1 MATYTEQSEYNII
14 NRKIIEKLNIELM
27 DESEINSTYLKI
39 LDKNINI
46 IINDEI
52 YLSPK
57 KVKEEVS
64 FINFETLE
72 DIEGLEE
79 PQLVDL
85 GKTILAG
92 SAFQYKLYRICEKT
106 SQQLL
111 DNSFQEIINIIQEL
125 DFELLL
131 KNIPVPCKQDI
142 TKISKSKILSDI
154 GTLADLHNDFF
165 LNKKRYVRL
174 KIDHHLKCLLQ
185 QTVNTSK
192 ENPFFEE
199 FTNSMVI
206 ETILTYILQHN
217 RTDRKLVLKILD
229 NIILTIQQNFQD
241 KDVILKHQ
249 IFKNMI
255 GLKDIYPKINT
266 AKTLK
271 MTYNEA
277 KKYISKSNKN
287 FTKDM
292 YQNFKPL
299 NIKIF
304 YKLFIPSY
312 TL

>member
-1 MATYTEQSEYNII
+1 
-14 NRKIIEKLNIELM
+14 M
-27 DESEINSTYLKI
+27 DESEIDSTYLDI
-39 LDKNINI
+39 LDGNINL
-46 IINDEI
+46 IINNEI

-57 KVKEEVS
+57 EVDKEVS
-64 FINFETLE
+64 IIDFETRK

-85 GKTILAG
+85 DKTILAG
-92 SAFQYKLYRICEKT
+92 STFQYKLYHICQKT

-111 DNSFQEIINIIQEL
+111 DNSFQEIINTIQKL

-131 KNIPVPCKQDI
+131 TNIPIPCKQDI
-142 TKISKSKILSDI
+142 TKISKSEILNNI
-154 GTLADLHNDFF
+154 KKLADLYNNFF
-165 LNKKRYVRL
+165 LNNRRYARL

-199 FTNSMVI
+199 FTNSMII
-206 ETILTYILQHN
+206 EIILTYILQHN
-217 RTDRKLVLKILD
+217 KTNKKLVLKILD
-229 NIILTIQQNFQD
+229 TIILTIQQNFQD
-241 KDVILKHQ
+241 KKDVIFKHQ

-255 GLKDIYPKINT
+255 TLKDIYPKINT
-266 AKTLK
+266 TKTLN

-277 KKYISKSNKN
+277 KKYITKSNKD

-299 NIKIF
+299 NIKTF